1 MKPFD
6 CVRVSPTMEQ
16 IAVFQEKISLA
27 PIDLRA
33 DITSFE
39 EILLEK
45 LKKQL
50 EGRCSKHGFVIP
62 GSLQL
67 LSRSM
72 GFAEKGR
79 ATADFLYYLKA
90 QGKVYNPPDGLV
102 VEGQI
107 QLKNKMGCYVV
118 LDNAIRIMIPRDLH
132 IGNDEFD
139 TLEVGNRIRIEIKR
153 SQFRA
158 NATHIL
164 SIGQYLGKAEGSGA
178 AAAAKAPVVA
188 AAAATLGAKAT
199 LGAEENDEELD
210 EEEEDGSAT
219 DGAAEGPT
227 MAAAAEEEGE
237 GDSDDEEEGEE

>member
-1 MKPFD
+1 
-6 CVRVSPTMEQ
+6 MEQ
-16 IAVFQEKISLA
+16 IAVFQEKVSIA
-27 PIDLRA
+27 PIDLRG

-39 EILLEK
+39 DILLDK

-50 EGRCSKHGFVIP
+50 EGKCSKHGYVIP

-79 ATADFLYYLKA
+79 GTADFLYYLKA

-107 QLKNKMGCYVV
+107 MLKNKMGCYVI
-118 LDNAIRIMIPRDLH
+118 LDNAIRVMVPRDLH
-132 IGNDEFD
+132 IGNEEFD
-139 TLEVGNRIRIEIKR
+139 ELDVGNRIRIEIKR

-158 NATHIL
+158 NASHIL
-164 SIGQYLGKAEGSGA
+164 SIGQYLGMAGEGAA

-188 AAAATLGAKAT
+188 AAAAVLN
-199 LGAEENDEELD
+199 EEEEED
-210 EEEEDGSAT
+210 EEEEEGGG
-219 DGAAEGPT
+219 GAAVEGEG
-227 MAAAAEEEGE
+227 AEEDEE
-237 GDSDDEEEGEE
+237 GDSDEGEE

>member
-1 MKPFD
+1 
-6 CVRVSPTMEQ
+6 MEQ
-16 IAVFQEKISLA
+16 IAVFQEKVSLE
-27 PIDLRA
+27 PIDLRP

-39 EILLEK
+39 DILLGK

-50 EGRCSKHGFVIP
+50 EGKCSKHGYVVP

-79 ATADFLYYLKA
+79 GTADFLYYIKA

-107 QLKNKMGCYVV
+107 MLKNKMGCYVI
-118 LDNAIRIMIPRDLH
+118 LENAIRVMVPRDLH
-132 IGNDEFD
+132 IGNEEFD
-139 TLEVGNRIRIEIKR
+139 QLDVGDRIQIEIKR

-164 SIGQYLGKAEGSGA
+164 SIGQYLGKAGEER
-178 AAAAKAPVVA
+178 KAPVVA
-188 AAAATLGAKAT
+188 APATT
-199 LGAEENDEELD
+199 LAVAEEEED
-210 EEEEDGSAT
+210 EEEEEGGGG
-219 DGAAEGPT
+219 GAAEQRGG
-227 MAAAAEEEGE
+227 ASAEEEGE
-237 GDSDDEEEGEE
+237 GDSDDEEE

>member
-1 MKPFD
+1 
-6 CVRVSPTMEQ
+6 MEQ
-16 IAVFQEKISLA
+16 IAVFQEKVSLA
-27 PIDLRA
+27 PIDLRPE
-33 DITSFE
+33 ITSFE

-50 EGRCSKHGFVIP
+50 EGKCSKHGYVIP

-79 ATADFLYYLKA
+79 GTADFMYYLKA

-107 QLKNKMGCYVV
+107 MLKNKMGCYVI
-118 LDNAIRIMIPRDLH
+118 LDNAIRIMVPRDLH
-132 IGNDEFD
+132 IGNEDFDELD
-139 TLEVGNRIRIEIKR
+139 VGDRIRIEIKR

-164 SIGQYLGKAEGSGA
+164 SIGQYLGRAGA
-178 AAAAKAPVVA
+178 GAVAKEPVVA
-188 AAAATLGAKAT
+188 APAEVLEEEDEEEDEEEGEQGGATAGSNGP
-199 LGAEENDEELD
+199 GAEED
-210 EEEEDGSAT
+210 
-219 DGAAEGPT
+219 
-227 MAAAAEEEGE
+227 GE
-237 GDSDDEEEGEE
+237 GDSDEEEEGEE

>member
-1 MKPFD
+1 
-6 CVRVSPTMEQ
+6 
-16 IAVFQEKISLA
+16 L
-27 PIDLRA
+27 
-33 DITSFE
+33 
-39 EILLEK
+39 
-45 LKKQL
+45 
-50 EGRCSKHGFVIP
+50 
-62 GSLQL
+62 
-67 LSRSM
+67 

-79 ATADFLYYLKA
+79 VNADFLYYLKA
-90 QGKVYNPPDGLV
+90 QGKVFNPPDGLV

-164 SIGQYLGKAEGSGA
+164 SIGQYLGKAEGRKAEGSGA

-188 AAAATLGAKAT
+188 APAATLGAKAA
-199 LGAEENDEELD
+199 LGADENDEELD
-210 EEEEDGSAT
+210 EEEEQEDGVAAGERG
-219 DGAAEGPT
+219 GAAEGPT

-237 GDSDDEEEGEE
+237 GDSDDEEEEEE

>member
-1 MKPFD
+1 
-6 CVRVSPTMEQ
+6 MEQ
-16 IAVFQEKISLA
+16 IAVFQEKVSLA

-33 DITSFE
+33 EIGSFE
-39 EILLEK
+39 EILLAK

-50 EGRCSKHGFVIP
+50 EGKCSKHGFVIP

-79 ATADFLYYLKA
+79 GTADFMYYLKA

-107 QLKNKMGCYVV
+107 MLKNKMGCYVI
-118 LDNAIRIMIPRDLH
+118 LDNAIRIMVPRDLH
-132 IGNDEFD
+132 IGNEEFD
-139 TLEVGNRIRIEIKR
+139 ELEVGDRIRIEIKR

-164 SIGQYLGKAEGSGA
+164 SIGQFLGRVGDGA
-178 AAAAKAPVVA
+178 AAVAAKAPVVA
-188 AAAATLGAKAT
+188 APAAAL
-199 LGAEENDEELD
+199 EED
-210 EEEEDGSAT
+210 EEEEEQG
-219 DGAAEGPT
+219 GAAAGLEDSSAAPPGDLSPGAEG
-227 MAAAAEEEGE
+227 EGE